1 MGFRFSTLVLVCSL
15 TLLTCIGAHAAS
27 KAVDLDGNAA
37 NGAESQCDLNVLQTF
52 PVMIE
57 NRVTNKSSGNAFAFS
72 WPSAGPGGFTS
83 SVTAGTTGGVGA
95 KWVWTTNQ
103 SVFSYTGN
111 NCDNDVCFTQ
121 TAGPDSIPSYCSF
134 ACLADATSVTVTKGA
149 TAGTVVLNWT
159 GGQGPFTVYRATGKS
174 GVAVPA
180 NAVGTTNAL
189 TLTDTPPA
197 TDTAAFYVVRGATCT
212 TRKSCDTN
220 ADCSAPGDG
229 TCVGRGPFGVPGR
242 SLFAT
247 NVTVSAASLTS
258 SLITFF
264 SPPTEVFRATS
275 TAGAGGIAE
284 TVTNSSTNPV
294 TVITPAYPPGCC
306 PADPAVPHQLRCG
319 ESCVDYLNDPD
330 NCGACGNVCGD
341 GTCCSNGNCVSL
353 CAEGDLWCTD
363 ECADVQD
370 DSSNCGG
377 CGIVC
382 GDGTCCN
389 NGTCDSLCGESQVWC
404 DNLCVD
410 FQNDSGSCGSCG
422 TPCGDGTCCDGGAC
436 VSVCPE
442 GQVWCGA
449 ACVDFWNDSANCGAC
464 GTTCGEGSCCN
475 EGACESFCPA
485 GQVLCGEEC
494 VDFDN
499 DSANCGACAN
509 VCGDGTCC
517 NEGACESFCPAGQ
530 VLCGT
535 QCVDFD
541 NDSANCGACGNA
553 CGDGTCC
560 NEGACASVCP
570 AGQVWCN
577 NQCVDLQ
584 NDSDNCEACGN
595 ACGDGTCCNEGACE
609 SFCPAG
615 QVLCGTQ
622 CVDFDNDSA
631 NCGACGN
638 ACGEGSCCN
647 EGACE
652 SFCPAG
658 QVLCGTQCV
667 DFNNDNG
674 NCGACGNACGDGTCC
689 HEGVCASVCPAGQV
703 WCNNQC
709 VDLQNDSDNC
719 GACGNECGE
728 DSCCNA
734 GACVSVCP
742 AGYTLCAGQCVNL
755 QSDRNNC
762 GSCGH
767 VCGNDEINGHD
778 SHNRC
783 RNGQCER
790 DDLFSSLDNPPP
802 ISPVCPNPTP
812 THPGPGHCPNSTP
825 TEPTPGY
832 CHNATPSE
840 PTPGYCRNESP
851 SDPIPGYC
859 QNQAPTEPTPGYCR
873 NESPTDPIP
882 GYCQNPTP
890 TEPTPGFCQNKAPSD
905 PIPGSCPNPT
915 PSSPVAGYCQNQD
928 PSPGPVAGVCP
939 ESGEPAPIE
948 NEAATCTIPEA
959 TTTIPPGGSSTTCT
973 GGGVL
978 FKEIA
983 TEITVCGDGIP
994 GVDGLC
1000 GNTATRVT
1008 TGTFNRLVPDTTII
1022 LGNAYVTPYA
1032 VRVVADTSND
1042 GLIEP
1047 GETASL
1053 VIEAL
1058 NAGPMNITNA
1068 RATLAAQVVD
1078 LTDDGVV
1085 NPVGI
1090 TVNAAS
1096 VSYGTIFG
1104 TPLASNCVAPPLQ
1117 PASNATVFQIT
1128 VPANHPGDTSHP
1140 LILTVNGTVDGGPF
1154 TMSVPVVIGI
1164 ADKCDFA
1171 AHTGDYD
1178 GVDGLSN
1185 PMRKLVPTGETLP
1198 VAGPFSAGST
1208 RPLKLRV
1215 LCGGTSLTATD
1226 VEAPEIIGLSEATRG
1241 ALDIRALNLN
1251 SDNTNNPNDP
1261 FFRFGN
1267 NLSGGQWSYS
1277 MRTSLIGTGTF
1288 TLKIRIAGRK
1298 EYVTGFILR

>member
-1 MGFRFSTLVLVCSL
+1 MRRVTRFRLSVGLLALAL
-15 TLLTCIGAHAAS
+15 TLFSPIGLHAAS

-57 NRVTNKSSGNAFAFS
+57 NRVTNKSGGNAFAFS

-111 NCDNDVCFTQ
+111 SCANDVCFTQ
-121 TAGPDSIPSYCSF
+121 TTGPDSIPSYCSS
-134 ACLADATSVTVTKGA
+134 ACLADATSVTITKGS

-159 GGQGPFTVYRATGKS
+159 GGQGPFTIYRSTSKS
-174 GVAVPA
+174 GVAVST
-180 NAVGTTNAL
+180 NAVGTTDAL
-189 TLTDTPPA
+189 AFTDTPPA
-197 TDTAAFYVVRGATCT
+197 TEGVAFYVVRGVTCI
-212 TRKSCDTN
+212 TRKACGTN

-242 SLFAT
+242 SLFSN

-275 TAGAGGIAE
+275 TAGAGGVAE
-284 TVTNSSTNPV
+284 TVTNSGTSPV
-294 TVITPAYPPGCC
+294 TVTTPAYPPGCC
-306 PADPAVPHQLRCG
+306 PADPSVPHQLRCG
-319 ESCVDYLNDPD
+319 ETCVDYLNDPA
-330 NCGACGNVCGD
+330 NCGACGNTCGD
-341 GTCCSNGNCVSL
+341 GTCCSNGSCVSL
-353 CAEGDLWCTD
+353 CATGDLWCD
-363 ECADVQD
+363 GQCADIQD
-370 DSSNCGG
+370 DSNNCGG
-377 CGIVC
+377 CGIIC

-389 NGTCDSLCGESQVWC
+389 NGSCESLCGESQVWC

-442 GQVWCGA
+442 GQVWCGT

-464 GTTCGEGSCCN
+464 GNTCGEGTCCNNGACESFCPEGQVLCGTQCVDLNNDSTSCGACGNTCGEGSCCNNGACESFCSEGQVLCGTECVDFNNDSANCGACGNACGEGSCCN
-475 EGACESFCPA
+475 EGACESFCSE
-485 GQVLCGEEC
+485 GQVLCGTEC

-499 DSANCGACAN
+499 DNG
-509 VCGDGTCC
+509 
-517 NEGACESFCPAGQ
+517 
-530 VLCGT
+530 
-535 QCVDFD
+535 
-541 NDSANCGACGNA
+541 NCGACGNA
-553 CGDGTCC
+553 CGEGTCC

-584 NDSDNCEACGN
+584 NDSDNC
-595 ACGDGTCCNEGACE
+595 
-609 SFCPAG
+609 
-615 QVLCGTQ
+615 
-622 CVDFDNDSA
+622 
-631 NCGACGN
+631 
-638 ACGEGSCCN
+638 
-647 EGACE
+647 
-652 SFCPAG
+652 
-658 QVLCGTQCV
+658 
-667 DFNNDNG
+667 
-674 NCGACGNACGDGTCC
+674 
-689 HEGVCASVCPAGQV
+689 
-703 WCNNQC
+703 
-709 VDLQNDSDNC
+709 
-719 GACGNECGE
+719 GACGNECGAGT
-728 DSCCNA
+728 CCNA
-734 GACVSVCP
+734 GACVGMCP
-742 AGYTLCAGQCVNL
+742 AGYTLCNGQCVDL
-755 QSDRNNC
+755 QRDRNNC

-767 VCGNDEINGHD
+767 ACGRDGLDDQASDHD
-778 SHNRC
+778 SDNRC

-790 DDLFSSLDNPPP
+790 DDFFSSLDNPPP
-802 ISPVCPNPTP
+802 MPPVCPNPTP
-812 THPGPGHCPNSTP
+812 THPGPGQCPNTTP

-832 CHNATPSE
+832 CHN
-840 PTPGYCRNESP
+840 ESP
-851 SDPIPGYC
+851 TD
-859 QNQAPTEPTPGYCR
+859 PTPGYCR
-873 NESPTDPIP
+873 NESPT
-882 GYCQNPTP
+882 N
-890 TEPTPGFCQNKAPSD
+890 PTPGFCQNETPSD
-905 PIPGSCPNPT
+905 PIPGSCPNTNPT
-915 PSSPVAGYCQNQD
+915 SPVPGYCRNTD
-928 PSPGPVAGVCP
+928 PSPGPSAGVCP
-939 ESGEPAPIE
+939 ESGEPAPNE
-948 NEAATCTIPEA
+948 NEAAICTIPET

-978 FKEIA
+978 FKEVP

-1000 GNTATRVT
+1000 GDTATRIT
-1008 TGTFNRLVPDTTII
+1008 TGTFNRLVPDPTITV
-1022 LGNAYVTPYA
+1022 GDAYVTPYA

-1047 GETASL
+1047 GETVSL
-1053 VIEAL
+1053 VIETL

-1068 RATLAAQVVD
+1068 SATLAAPAID

-1085 NPVGI
+1085 NPVGL

-1104 TPLASNCVAPPLQ
+1104 TPPTANCVRPPLQ
-1117 PASNATVFQIT
+1117 PAQNVTVFQLT

-1140 LILTVNGTVDGGPF
+1140 LILTVNGTVNGGPF

-1171 AHTGDYD
+1171 ANTRDFD
-1178 GVDGLSN
+1178 GLDGLSN
-1185 PMRKLVPTGETLP
+1185 PMRKLVPTGETVP

-1215 LCGGTSLTATD
+1215 LCGGTSLGASD

-1241 ALDIRALNLN
+1241 ELDIRALNLN

-1267 NLSGGQWSYS
+1267 SLSGGQWSYS

-1298 EYVTGFILR
+1298 EYVTGFSLR